1 MNAIKDY
8 FDTMANSWDAM
19 EKKKDEEILPLLKRI
34 GIQKGDYI
42 LDLGCGTGRITG
54 LLHSL
59 NEGPVFGLDISS
71 NMIALAKKKY
81 EGKGYASFD
90 VGDFLN
96 KTFEKP
102 FDVIVIYN
110 AFPHFL
116 DVDKFSSSLANNL
129 KVGGKF
135 AIVHSL
141 SREQLSHVHNKCD
154 HKTTRALS
162 SPEKESERF
171 QKQFD
176 ILLAE
181 EDNSSYLI
189 VGKKR

>member
-1 MNAIKDY
+1 MNEIRDY
-8 FDTMANSWDAM
+8 FDTLANSWDAM
-19 EKKKDEEILPLLKRI
+19 EKKKDEEILPLLKKI

-59 NEGPVFGLDISS
+59 SDAPVFGLDISS
-71 NMIALAKKKY
+71 NMISLAEKKY
-81 EGKGYASFD
+81 EGKEYAHFE
-90 VGDFLN
+90 VGDFL
-96 KTFEKP
+96 TQSFQKP

-110 AFPHFL
+110 AYPHFL
-116 DVDKFSSSLANNL
+116 NVEELSSSLAKNL
-129 KVGGKF
+129 KEGGRF

-141 SREQLSHVHNKCD
+141 SREQLSHVHSGCD
-154 HKTTRALS
+154 HKTTRILS
-162 SPEKESERF
+162 SPLEEGKHFE
-171 QKQFD
+171 KQFD

-181 EDNSSYLI
+181 EDDSSFLI

>member
-1 MNAIKDY
+1 MSEIQDY
-8 FDTMANSWDAM
+8 FDAMANSWDTM
-19 EKKKDEEILPLLKRI
+19 ERKKDEEILPLLKKI
-34 GIQKGDYI
+34 GIQKGDYV

-59 NEGPVFGLDISS
+59 NEGPVLGLDISP
-71 NMIALAKKKY
+71 NMISLAKKKY
-81 EGKGYASFD
+81 EGKEYAVFA
-90 VGDFLN
+90 VGDFLTN
-96 KTFEKP
+96 AFEKP

-154 HKTTRALS
+154 HKTTRVLS
-162 SPEKESERF
+162 SPKKESEHF
-171 QKQFD
+171 EKQFD

-181 EDNSSYLI
+181 EDDSSYFI

>member
-1 MNAIKDY
+1 MIKKEK
-8 FDTMANSWDAM
+8 S
-19 EKKKDEEILPLLKRI
+19 EKKGENKEDSRY
-34 GIQKGDYI
+34 YI
-42 LDLGCGTGRITG
+42 R
-54 LLHSL
+54 
-59 NEGPVFGLDISS
+59 
-71 NMIALAKKKY
+71 
-81 EGKGYASFD
+81 
-90 VGDFLN
+90 
-96 KTFEKP
+96 
-102 FDVIVIYN
+102 
-110 AFPHFL
+110 

-135 AIVHSL
+135 AIAHSL

>member
-19 EKKKDEEILPLLKRI
+19 EKKKDEEVLPLLKRI
-34 GIQKGDYI
+34 GIQKGDYV
-42 LDLGCGTGRITG
+42 LDLGCGTGRITA

-71 NMIALAKKKY
+71 NMIALARKKY

-96 KTFEKP
+96 KTFEKL

-135 AIVHSL
+135 AI
-141 SREQLSHVHNKCD
+141 VHNKCD

>member
-1 MNAIKDY
+1 MSEIQDY
-8 FDTMANSWDAM
+8 FDAMANSWDTM
-19 EKKKDEEILPLLKRI
+19 ERKKDEEILPLLKKV
-34 GIQKGDYI
+34 GIQKGDYV

-59 NEGPVFGLDISS
+59 NEGPVLGLDISP
-71 NMIALAKKKY
+71 NMISLAKKKY
-81 EGKGYASFD
+81 EGKEYATFD
-90 VGDFLN
+90 VGDFLT

-116 DVDKFSSSLANNL
+116 DVDGFSSSLANNL
-129 KVGGKF
+129 KEGGKF

-154 HKTTRALS
+154 HKTTRVLS
-162 SPEKESERF
+162 SPKKESEHF
-171 QKQFD
+171 EKQFD

-181 EDNSSYLI
+181 EDDSSYLI

>member
-8 FDTMANSWDAM
+8 FDMMAPSWDAM
-19 EKKKDEEILPLLKRI
+19 EKKKDEEILPLLKKI
-34 GIQKGDYI
+34 GIRKGDYV

-59 NEGPVFGLDISS
+59 SEAPVFGLDLSSEMIS
-71 NMIALAKKKY
+71 LAKKKY
-81 EGKGYASFD
+81 EGKGYVSFD
-90 VGDFLN
+90 VGDFLA

-129 KVGGKF
+129 KEGGRF

-141 SREQLSHVHNKCD
+141 SREQLSHVHDKCD
-154 HKTTRALS
+154 FKTTRVLS

-171 QKQFD
+171 QKRFD

-181 EDNSSYLI
+181 EDDSSFLI

>member
-1 MNAIKDY
+1 MSEIQDY
-8 FDTMANSWDAM
+8 FDAMANSWDTM
-19 EKKKDEEILPLLKRI
+19 ERKKDEEILPLLKKI
-34 GIQKGDYI
+34 GIQKGDYV

-59 NEGPVFGLDISS
+59 NEGPVLGLDISP
-71 NMIALAKKKY
+71 NMISLAKKKY
-81 EGKGYASFD
+81 EGKEYAVFA
-90 VGDFLN
+90 VGDFLTN
-96 KTFEKP
+96 AFEKP

-154 HKTTRALS
+154 HKTTRVLS
-162 SPEKESERF
+162 SPKKESEHF
-171 QKQFD
+171 EKQFD

-181 EDNSSYLI
+181 EDDSSYLI

>member
-1 MNAIKDY
+1 M
-8 FDTMANSWDAM
+8 
-19 EKKKDEEILPLLKRI
+19 
-34 GIQKGDYI
+34 
-42 LDLGCGTGRITG
+42 DLGCGTGRITG

-59 NEGPVFGLDISS
+59 NEGPVLGLDISP
-71 NMIALAKKKY
+71 NMISLAKKKY
-81 EGKGYASFD
+81 EGKEYAVFA
-90 VGDFLN
+90 VGDFLTN
-96 KTFEKP
+96 AFEKP

-129 KVGGKF
+129 KKGGRF

-141 SREQLSHVHNKCD
+141 SREQLSHVHDKCD

-162 SPEKESERF
+162 SPVIESERF

-181 EDNSSYLI
+181 EDDSSFII